1 MLKRDIFKYDSNHN
15 WIEKINFVEKFI
27 EMLNNLFISSDEF
40 YLDMFRKHKDE
51 FSDLIIFWL
60 FLISLHTN
68 CWEEAI
74 EILENYKI
82 FDILSENFTKI
93 LESLR
98 NKILNKFKFIK

>member
-1 MLKRDIFKYDSNHN
+1 MLKRDIFKYDSNHV

-40 YLDMFRKHKDE
+40 YLDMFRKYKDE

-74 EILENYKI
+74 
-82 FDILSENFTKI
+82 
-93 LESLR
+93 
-98 NKILNKFKFIK
+98 